1 MTSALRSISAL
12 LLLVFALS
20 CRARL
25 TVMSFNVRQ
34 SHAKEVRE
42 SDSWTNRKEACLEM
56 LKTRRPDLVGFQEA
70 QYKGQWSWLRD
81 TLASEYGSYGLG
93 RRNGADKG
101 ECMGI
106 LYRKDK
112 LELLDSGTFWQS
124 ETPDTP
130 SSCFDDINE
139 RSVSWAV
146 FRILKNGKK
155 FFFVNTHMGLSDNS
169 RSKGME
175 VILKRLPELNPESLP
190 VIITGDFNT
199 TPGNFIFKELRTT
212 MDDSRD
218 VAPVTDRLNTYNA
231 WGNGKKA
238 VVIDHIW
245 ISKGLK
251 CLEYHTDTVPYGGH
265 ELISDHYPVYTIIKI

>member
-20 CRARL
+20 CSHRL

-34 SHAKEVRE
+34 SHAKEARR
-42 SDSWTNRKEACLEM
+42 SDNWTNRKEACLEM

-175 VILKRLPELNPESLP
+175 VIRKRLPELNLESLP

-251 CLEYHTDTVPYGGH
+251 CLEYHTDTAPYGGH

>member
-106 LYRKDK
+106 LYRKDE

-190 VIITGDFNT
+190 VIITGDFT
-199 TPGNFIFKELRTT
+199 TTHGNFIFKELLVPGVINNLGSTGNAVFCKIKFGHSCIKFLPKEFANNIAH
-212 MDDSRD
+212 SRRS
-218 VAPVTDRLNTYNA
+218 VNENEQK
-231 WGNGKKA
+231 NKA
-238 VVIDHIW
+238 F
-245 ISKGLK
+245 
-251 CLEYHTDTVPYGGH
+251 
-265 ELISDHYPVYTIIKI
+265 

>member
-1 MTSALRSISAL
+1 MKPVLLMTLS
-12 LLLVFALS
+12 LLLVS
-20 CRARL
+20 CSSPRL
-25 TVMSFNVRQ
+25 MVMSFNVRQ
-34 SHAKEVRE
+34 SHVKEQDPCNNWSE
-42 SDSWTNRKEACLEM
+42 RKEACLEM
-56 LKTRRPDLVGFQEA
+56 FLSRKPDLAGLQEA
-70 QYKGQWSWLRD
+70 QFKGQWSWLRD

-139 RSVSWAV
+139 RAVSWAV

-251 CLEYHTDTVPYGGH
+251 CLEYHTDTAPYGGH

>member
-1 MTSALRSISAL
+1 
-12 LLLVFALS
+12 
-20 CRARL
+20 
-25 TVMSFNVRQ
+25 
-34 SHAKEVRE
+34 
-42 SDSWTNRKEACLEM
+42 M

-251 CLEYHTDTVPYGGH
+251 CLEYHTDTAPYGGH

>member
-1 MTSALRSISAL
+1 MTSALRSISAF

-81 TLASEYGSYGLG
+81 ALASEYGSYGLG

-251 CLEYHTDTVPYGGH
+251 CLEYHTDTAPYGGH

>member
-1 MTSALRSISAL
+1 MTSALRNIAAL
-12 LLLVFALS
+12 LMLVFAIS
-20 CRARL
+20 CSPRL

-42 SDSWTNRKEACLEM
+42 SDSWPNRKEACLEM

-70 QYKGQWSWLRD
+70 QFKGQWSWLRD

-251 CLEYHTDTVPYGGH
+251 CLEYHTDTAPYGGH

>member
-20 CRARL
+20 CSPRL

-34 SHAKEVRE
+34 SHAKEARR
-42 SDSWTNRKEACLEM
+42 SDNWPNRKEACLEM

-251 CLEYHTDTVPYGGH
+251 CLEYHTDTAPYGGH

>member
-20 CRARL
+20 CSPRL

-81 TLASEYGSYGLG
+81 TLESEYGSYGLG

-251 CLEYHTDTVPYGGH
+251 CLEYHTDTAPYGGH

>member
-1 MTSALRSISAL
+1 
-12 LLLVFALS
+12 
-20 CRARL
+20 
-25 TVMSFNVRQ
+25 MSFNVRQ

-106 LYRKDK
+106 LYRKDE

-251 CLEYHTDTVPYGGH
+251 CLEYHTDTAPYGGH